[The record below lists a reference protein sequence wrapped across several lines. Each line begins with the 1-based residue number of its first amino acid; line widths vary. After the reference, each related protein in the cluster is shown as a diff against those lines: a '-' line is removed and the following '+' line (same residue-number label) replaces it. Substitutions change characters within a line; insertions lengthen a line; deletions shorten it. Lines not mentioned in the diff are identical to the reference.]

1 MNIIGIN
8 GNIFDS
14 GPVNESSV
22 SLVKDGKLIACIAQ
36 ERLSRKKMD
45 GAFPTEAIEE
55 VLKIGKLKISDID
68 HVSITALHPTQTSKK
83 YLQSAISTYFDSGVF
98 LGEKI
103 KNFGWYYLY
112 NSLKAAKQHSVT
124 VLGKKFDVHYNDH
137 HLCHAAGAYY
147 CSQFDEALVVTLDGG
162 GDGLD
167 GGVYVGKGNDL
178 ISILEVP
185 HFQSPGTMYS
195 ALTHDLGFKRHR
207 HEGKITGLAA
217 FGNPDPKRLGLENLL
232 KYDSTKHRFISKKIA
247 NHHKALKERSDYFYP
262 LLAKHTK
269 EDLAAVTQ
277 KIFEDEVVKYIEDA
291 FKVAK
296 QKGYTLNKICLA
308 GGCFANVKLNQR
320 IQETGLFND
329 IFVFPAMGDDG
340 LSAGAALL
348 TYYKLN
354 PKADRNASKITDI
367 YLGGEFSD
375 AEMEASLKDYKLKYQ
390 RFDDIETKV
399 AQLLAKSKVVA
410 RFNGR
415 MEYGPRALGNRSV
428 IAAPFDKSINDWLNK
443 KFNRTEFMPFAPSMN
458 EEQAGDYLEGYKKQS
473 AADFMT
479 ITYDIK
485 KGIAEKMPA
494 VVHVDNTAR
503 PQIVKDATNKS
514 YHKIID
520 EFYKLTGIAV
530 VLNTSFNM
538 HEEPI
543 VYTPSDAIRG
553 FLDAQLDYLAIGN
566 YLVDYADLHEQQ

>member
-1 MNIIGIN
+1 MNVLGIN
-8 GNIFDS
+8 ANFFSSLPI
-14 GPVNESSV
+14 NESSV
-22 SLVKDGKLIACIAQ
+22 SLVQDGKLVACIAE

-45 GAFPTEAIEE
+45 GSFPNAAIKE
-55 VLKIGKLKISDID
+55 VLKISKLDIKD
-68 HVSITALHPTQTSKK
+68 IHHVAVTSLAPADTNKN
-83 YLQSAISTYFDSGVF
+83 YLMSAISTYVDTGVF

-112 NSLKAAKQHSVT
+112 NVIKGSRKKT
-124 VLGKKFDVHYNDH
+124 VSILGKDFKLHFNDH
-137 HLCHAAGAYY
+137 HLCHASGAFY
-147 CSQFDEALVVTLDGG
+147 CSPFNEALVVTLDGG

-167 GGVYVGKGNDL
+167 GGIYAGRDKKLQRLGK
-178 ISILEVP
+178 IP

-195 ALTHDLGFKRHR
+195 AITHDLGFKRHR

-217 FGNPDPKRLGLENLL
+217 YGNSDLNRLGLEELL
-232 KYDSTKHRFISKKIA
+232 RYDVRKHRFISKGIA
-247 NHHKALKERSDYFYP
+247 EHHKKLLERSKYFYP
-262 LLAKHTK
+262 LLSKFPK
-269 EDLAAVTQ
+269 EDLAAATQ
-277 KIFEDEVVKYIEDA
+277 KIFEDEVIHYIRDA
-291 FKVAK
+291 HNIAK
-296 QKGYTLNKICLA
+296 KKGFNFTKICLA

-320 IQETGLFND
+320 IMETGLFDD

-348 TYYKLN
+348 TYYDVEPN
-354 PKADRNASKITDI
+354 ATREASKINDT
-367 YLGGEFSD
+367 YLGGDFTEPEIEN
-375 AEMEASLKDYKLKYQ
+375 ALVEYKLKYS
-390 RFDDIETKV
+390 RIDEVEKYIAK
-399 AQLLAKSKVVA
+399 LLSQGKVVA

-458 EEQAGDYLEGYKKQS
+458 EENACDYLENYKGQA
-473 AADFMT
+473 AADYMT

-485 KGIAEKMPA
+485 KGVSEKIPA

-503 PQIVKDATNKS
+503 PQIVKSTTNKS
-514 YHKIID
+514 YHSIIR
-520 EFYKLTGIAV
+520 EFHHLTGIAV

-553 FLDAQLDYLAIGN
+553 FLDAKLDYLAIGN
-566 YLVDYADLHEQQ
+566 FIVSGEDLYN